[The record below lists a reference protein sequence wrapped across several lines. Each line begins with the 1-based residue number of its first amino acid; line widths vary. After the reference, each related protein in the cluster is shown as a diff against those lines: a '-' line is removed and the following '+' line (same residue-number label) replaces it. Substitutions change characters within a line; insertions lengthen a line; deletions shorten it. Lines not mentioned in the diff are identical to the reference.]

1 MFSSHVMEVVERL
14 CTHAAILAGGTI
26 RRVGTLDEVR
36 QGRSLGEVFVEVVGG
51 RVATGAELS
60 WL

>member
-1 MFSSHVMEVVERL
+1 VR
-14 CTHAAILAGGTI
+14 AG
-26 RRVGTLDEVR
+26 RDLED
-36 QGRSLGEVFVEVVGG
+36 VFVDVVGG

>member
-1 MFSSHVMEVVERL
+1 M
-14 CTHAAILAGGTI
+14 AGGVI
-26 RRVGTLDEVR
+26 RTVGTLDEVR
-36 QGRSLGEVFVEVVGG
+36 QGRDLEDVFVEVVGG